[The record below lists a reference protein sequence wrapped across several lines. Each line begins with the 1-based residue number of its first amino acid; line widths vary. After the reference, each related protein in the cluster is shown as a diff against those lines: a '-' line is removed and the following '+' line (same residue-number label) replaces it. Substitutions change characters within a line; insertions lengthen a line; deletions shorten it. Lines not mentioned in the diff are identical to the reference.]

1 MDSCCVRVLVS
12 DHLCVF
18 VKYIYS
24 CTALFCLVDPGVVT
38 LVGYF
43 THMNGY
49 SLVLSYFT
57 SNTDMNRYHLVWL
70 FLFVSF

>member
-24 CTALFCLVDPGVVT
+24 CTALFCFVDPGVVT
-38 LVGYF
+38 LVSNF
-43 THMNGY
+43 THEQILTC
-49 SLVLSYFT
+49 S
-57 SNTDMNRYHLVWL
+57 
-70 FLFVSF
+70 